1 MRFNRTG
8 YWLLALFGGVGSILF
23 AIGLLVPAT
32 GFVLIP
38 LGGAWVLAALG
49 LVLYAAREG
58 RKAKHELWLFQNG
71 LRGTGTLVEA
81 SSNVEVNGE
90 PVMKLVL
97 DLEAPG
103 TEPRRIEH
111 KMLMS
116 KFAAHRMTPGVVLPV
131 HLNPRDPA
139 DLLVRW

>member
-8 YWLLALFGGVGSILF
+8 YWLLALFGLGGLIFF
-23 AIGLLVPAT
+23 AVGLLVPAT
-32 GFVLIP
+32 AFVLLP
-38 LGGAWVLAALG
+38 LGGAWMLATLG
-49 LVLYAAREG
+49 LVAYARQQS

-71 LRGTGTLVEA
+71 LRGTATLVGS

-97 DLEAPG
+97 DLDVPG
-103 TEPRRIEH
+103 GDPRRIEH

-131 HLNPRDPA
+131 HLNPRDPD